1 MNNTYIAVWSSFED
15 QAAVS
20 AFGGGEKNENTAP
33 AAPSYTTALLLEC
46 LCILGG
52 GVPGLFLEGAAEI
65 AEIGKAAP
73 FGDQPDGRFRLNQ
86 LIFGF
91 CDAAGQ

>member
-1 MNNTYIAVWSSFED
+1 MNNTYIAAWSSFED

-20 AFGGGEKNENTAP
+20 AFEGGEKNENTVP

-65 AEIGKAAP
+65 AEIGKAALL
-73 FGDQPDGRFRLNQ
+73 GNQPDGCFRLEQ